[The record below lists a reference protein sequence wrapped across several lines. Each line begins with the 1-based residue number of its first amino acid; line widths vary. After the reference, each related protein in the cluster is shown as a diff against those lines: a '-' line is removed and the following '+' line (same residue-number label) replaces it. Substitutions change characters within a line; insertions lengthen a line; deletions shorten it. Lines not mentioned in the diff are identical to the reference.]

1 MKTPVSKSKMPKRS
15 KSNPVGA
22 ADTPQA
28 PTNDSDWVTVGNIV
42 GVFGLRGE
50 IKVEP
55 WSSFPD
61 RFAKTEILYA
71 GPKHTPYRVLGAH
84 PHKRHI
90 LLQLEGITSVEAAE
104 RLVGQALSIPAEQIH
119 DLPDDSFYLHDLI
132 GLEVV
137 HTNGRKLGVVKDV
150 LVTGGIDLFV
160 ISGYRSGQDMLLPA
174 VKEFIKSID
183 IPSGVLKVDP
193 IPGLLDDDLDTAP

>member
-22 ADTPQA
+22 TDTPRGG
-28 PTNDSDWVTVGNIV
+28 TNDSDWVIVGNIV

-55 WSSFPD
+55 WSSFPE

-84 PHKRHI
+84 PHKQHI
-90 LLQLEGITSVEAAE
+90 LLQLEGITSIEAAE
-104 RLVGQALSIPAEQIH
+104 RLLGQVLSIPAEQIH
-119 DLPDDSFYLHDLI
+119 ELPDDSFYLHDLI

-137 HTNGRKLGVVKDV
+137 HTNGRKLGIVKDV

-160 ISGYRSGQDMLLPA
+160 ITGHRSGQDMLLPA

-183 IPSGVLKVDP
+183 IPSGVLEVDP
-193 IPGLLDDDLDTAP
+193 IPGLLDDDLDTTP

>member
-1 MKTPVSKSKMPKRS
+1 MKTPVSKSKIPKRS
-15 KSNPVGA
+15 KSSSVGA
-22 ADTPQA
+22 AGTPKGG
-28 PTNDSDWVTVGNIV
+28 TNDPDWVTVGNIV

-50 IKVEP
+50 VKVEP
-55 WSSFPD
+55 WSSFPE
-61 RFAKTEILYA
+61 RFAKTEILFA

-84 PHKRHI
+84 PHKQHI

-104 RLVGQALSIPAEQIH
+104 RLLGQALSIPAEQIH
-119 DLPDDSFYLHDLI
+119 ELPDDSFYLHDLI

-137 HTNGRKLGVVKDV
+137 HTNGRKLGIVKDV

-160 ISGYRSGQDMLLPA
+160 ITSKRSGQDMLLPA
-174 VKEFIKSID
+174 VKEFIKSIN
-183 IPSGVLKVDP
+183 IPSGVLEVDP

>member
-22 ADTPQA
+22 TDTPRGS
-28 PTNDSDWVTVGNIV
+28 TNDSDWVIVGNIV

-55 WSSFPD
+55 WSSFPE

-84 PHKRHI
+84 PHKQHI
-90 LLQLEGITSVEAAE
+90 LLQLEGITSIEAAE
-104 RLVGQALSIPAEQIH
+104 RLLGQALSIPAAQIH
-119 DLPDDSFYLHDLI
+119 ELPDDSFYVHDLI

-137 HTNGRKLGVVKDV
+137 HTNGRKLGIVKDV

-160 ISGYRSGQDMLLPA
+160 ITGHRSGQDMLLPA

-183 IPSGVLKVDP
+183 IPSGVLEVDP
-193 IPGLLDDDLDTAP
+193 IPGLLDDDLDTTP

>member
-15 KSNPVGA
+15 KSNTVDPPRA
-22 ADTPQA
+22 RA
-28 PTNDSDWVTVGNIV
+28 NESDWVTVGNIV
-42 GVFGLRGE
+42 GVFGLHGE

-55 WSSFPD
+55 WSSFPE
-61 RFAKTEILYA
+61 RFANTEILYA

-84 PHKRHI
+84 PHKQHI
-90 LLQLEGITSVEAAE
+90 LLQLEGITSIDAAE

-119 DLPDDSFYLHDLI
+119 ELPEDSFYLHDLI

-137 HTNGRKLGVVKDV
+137 HTNGRKLGKVKDV

-160 ISGYRSGQDMLLPA
+160 ITGDRSGQDRLLPA

-183 IPSGVLKVDP
+183 IPSGKLVVEP
-193 IPGLLDDDLDTAP
+193 IPGLLDDDRDSVP

>member
-22 ADTPQA
+22 TDTPRGS
-28 PTNDSDWVTVGNIV
+28 TNDSDWVIVGNIV

-55 WSSFPD
+55 WSSFPE

-84 PHKRHI
+84 PHKQHI
-90 LLQLEGITSVEAAE
+90 LLQLEGITSIEAAE
-104 RLVGQALSIPAEQIH
+104 RLLGQALSIPAAQIH
-119 DLPDDSFYLHDLI
+119 ELPDDSFYLHDLI

-137 HTNGRKLGVVKDV
+137 HTNGRKLGIVKDV

-160 ISGYRSGQDMLLPA
+160 ITGHRSGQDMLLPA

-183 IPSGVLKVDP
+183 IPSGVLEVDP
-193 IPGLLDDDLDTAP
+193 IPGLLDDDLDTTP